1 MTSSTIQDAINE
13 TDTQFN
19 DDPQEVLRNN
29 LNSQINYTG
38 HAAGL
43 TTEVAAG
50 LALDAKTQ
58 WMLGAGPWGWL
69 GYGAINAAGGATA
82 NIAAQKLRGEE
93 ELNWGEVISSGLLG
107 IIPFTSLRFGK
118 KATKLIGRPGT
129 FQRAAIGGAGMGA
142 SDRFIQSGFNEGELP
157 SAGEVATGALAG
169 GVFGGGFQQGG
180 KLIVTKHL
188 KNQIIKAQNEGDT
201 ERLAKLVF
209 NFRKAQNT
217 SPELDEF
224 VSYEDYITRR
234 SVIKNKL
241 TKSIDGQGELN
252 LPDPNQP
259 IFKGR
264 FENVNE
270 LDRAEAA
277 LVQNRRGTVRG
288 KGFQQFAKESTEDM
302 KRVYRAMASG
312 ELNAHHSNILKSGI
326 SLHEGRDEV
335 ESMLIET
342 WLVEDGIFSGD
353 NPFNNHNI
361 PEQVH
366 GLTHKWLN
374 ERVGKEYLTKLIGP
388 VGSPLRRRWEQL
400 PIDHPD
406 VKSVVKQYAAY
417 VNGATQR
424 TAELMRA
431 YNAIWGNVSKISEDS
446 LDIIYKRLG
455 INELEYDQLTK
466 PGLSKKDA
474 RFYNQAY
481 GREKFRITWADGKNE
496 SIRER
501 LYREVSEDPK
511 LLAQIDALHEPQPKV
526 QDFSNEPDSPVER
539 PLILQERERWQ
550 EELDDLY
557 ADRRKRRL
565 NKGEKDRVKAL
576 EELLHYGRKNPLFN
590 LLNKK

>member
-1 MTSSTIQDAINE
+1 MKINL
-13 TDTQFN
+13 QG
-19 DDPQEVLRNN
+19 N
-29 LNSQINYTG
+29 LN
-38 HAAGL
+38 
-43 TTEVAAG
+43 
-50 LALDAKTQ
+50 
-58 WMLGAGPWGWL
+58 
-69 GYGAINAAGGATA
+69 
-82 NIAAQKLRGEE
+82 R
-93 ELNWGEVISSGLLG
+93 
-107 IIPFTSLRFGK
+107 
-118 KATKLIGRPGT
+118 
-129 FQRAAIGGAGMGA
+129 
-142 SDRFIQSGFNEGELP
+142 
-157 SAGEVATGALAG
+157 
-169 GVFGGGFQQGG
+169 
-180 KLIVTKHL
+180 
-188 KNQIIKAQNEGDT
+188 
-201 ERLAKLVF
+201 
-209 NFRKAQNT
+209 
-217 SPELDEF
+217 
-224 VSYEDYITRR
+224 
-234 SVIKNKL
+234 
-241 TKSIDGQGELN
+241 SIDGQGELN

-259 IFKGR
+259 IFKGK

-288 KGFQQFAKESTEDM
+288 KSFQQFATESTEDM

-366 GLTHKWLN
+366 GLVHKWLN
-374 ERVGKEYLTKLIGP
+374 KRVGKEYLTKLIGP

-431 YNAIWGNVSKISEDS
+431 YNAIWGDVSKITEDS
-446 LDIIYKRLG
+446 LDIIFKRLK
-455 INELEYDQLTK
+455 INKLEYDQLTK
-466 PGLSKKDA
+466 PGLSKKDSRA
-474 RFYNQAY
+474 YNQAY
-481 GREKFRITWADGKNE
+481 GREKFRITWPPDKDGEVYTE
-496 SIRER
+496 SVRER
-501 LYREVSEDPK
+501 LHREVANDAK
-511 LLAQIDALHEPQPKV
+511 LMAQIDYLHEPQPKI
-526 QDFSNEPDSPVER
+526 QDFSNEPDSPLPDNLK
-539 PLILQERERWQ
+539 PLILQERARWQ

-576 EELLHYGRKNPLFN
+576 EELLYYGRKNPLFN